1 MSIPPS
7 DRQFCGRTRREFF
20 WETGNGFT
28 GLALAGLL
36 GADFF
41 ARQTVAA
48 DGVRKF
54 INPLAPKDPHFKAK
68 AKSVIFIFCYGGPSH
83 VDTFDYK
90 PKLYPLDGKTIT
102 GKTFG
107 PGGAKNGGP
116 DVGPQRDVQQTR
128 PRG

>member
-68 AKSVIFIFCYGGPSH
+68 AKSVIFIFCYGGGRPH
-83 VDTFDYK
+83 RT
-90 PKLYPLDGKTIT
+90 LYPQPKHHPPPSPTT
-102 GKTFG
+102 
-107 PGGAKNGGP
+107 PGTATLP
-116 DVGPQRDVQQTR
+116 
-128 PRG
+128 

>member
-36 GADFF
+36 GTDFF

-54 INPLAPKDPHFKAK
+54 VNPLAPKEPHFKSK
-68 AKSVIFIFCYGGPSH
+68 AKSVIFIFCYGGPSPGE
-83 VDTFDYK
+83 TFYYK
-90 PKLYPLDGKTIT
+90 PKLYPLHGKTNSV
-102 GKTFG
+102 KTIG
-107 PGGAKNGGP
+107 
-116 DVGPQRDVQQTR
+116 
-128 PRG
+128 RGRHQDHGRRG